1 MSFGQ
6 QKWDMRLGTW
16 PVTAALAYFIAG
28 VTIYR
33 WALNMEGL
41 AMVWPAAG
49 IFVATFLLT
58 RRSQWPAVAILFC
71 LVSVAGGWVSGM
83 GPVRAAVY
91 IAAYLVHALVC
102 AAIFGKFDT
111 ERAFS
116 TTVDLGRFCLA
127 TVASVAAS
135 CAIIFL
141 GGLGWTLTQFLNW
154 SATLGLGTLI
164 VAPMIVAVAREV
176 QENRARWTKAY
187 AAEVSGL
194 LALVMAV
201 TWFIATQA
209 SYPLLFVPFA
219 AAVLVTYRLGL
230 IGAAACIASI
240 AAVGIYTLSFD
251 TYALHPSGRS
261 KMELVNFYQFYL
273 LVIISVCLPLA
284 ALRTEGHDLMRRL
297 KTNRDLLATAEGLA
311 NFGHWHMDMRTR
323 VIVWSEG
330 FYRIYGLPSSTRPT
344 VKLTREFFHPEDREQ
359 AFRKLEHCIEHGG
372 TIYGTPRIV
381 RPDGTIRHVESILMS
396 EVDEHGR
403 TTAIFGTFQDVTER
417 VRALED
423 LESAKKVAEAEA
435 FAARL
440 LAETDQLTGLN
451 NRRKILDLLSVNLV
465 NCAETGRT
473 MPIAILDIDHFKS
486 INDQFGHAMGD
497 QVLRKVATICRETIR
512 ENGFVGRLGGEEFL
526 FLFPGLSEARARELV
541 ELVRLRLQEKVWE
554 EMDGLPVTGSF
565 GMATT
570 VDGADETWLL
580 QAADNALY
588 EAKRAGRNCLKI
600 AA

>member
-1 MSFGQ
+1 MQ
-6 QKWDMRLGTW
+6 PGTW
-16 PVTAALAYFIAG
+16 PVVAALAYFIAG

-33 WALNMEGL
+33 WAVNMEGL
-41 AMVWPAAG
+41 AMVWPTAG

-58 RRSQWPAVAILFC
+58 RQNQWPVVAILFC
-71 LVSVAGGWVSGM
+71 LVSVVGGWVVGM
-83 GPVRAAVY
+83 GPGSVAIH
-91 IAAYLVHALVC
+91 IAANLVHALVC
-102 AAIFGKFDT
+102 ALIFGRFAT
-111 ERAFS
+111 QRAFS
-116 TTVDLGRFCLA
+116 TTADLGRFCLA
-127 TVASVAAS
+127 TVAGVAAN

-141 GGLGWTLTQFLNW
+141 AGMGWTLTEFLNW
-154 SATLGLGTLI
+154 SATLGLGTLT
-164 VAPMIVAVAREV
+164 VAPMIVTVAREI
-176 QENRARWTKAY
+176 QENRARWTTAY
-187 AAEVSGL
+187 GAEAFGL

-201 TWFIATQA
+201 TWFVATQA

-219 AAVLVTYRLGL
+219 GAVLVTHRLGP

-240 AAVGIYTLSFD
+240 ATVGSYTLAFD
-251 TYALHPSGRS
+251 TYALNPIGKSQA
-261 KMELVNFYQFYL
+261 ELVNFFQFYL

-284 ALRTEGHDLMRRL
+284 ALRNEGRDLMRRL
-297 KTNRDLLATAEGLA
+297 KTNRDLLATAEELA
-311 NFGHWHMDMRTR
+311 NFGRWRMDMRTKI
-323 VIVWSEG
+323 IVWSEG
-330 FYRIYGLPSSTRPT
+330 IYRIYGLPSSQKPT
-344 VKLTREFFHPEDREQ
+344 VKLTREFFHPEDRDQ

-381 RPDGTIRHVESILMS
+381 RRDGTIRHVESILMR

-403 TTAIFGTFQDVTER
+403 TTALFGTFQDVTER
-417 VRALED
+417 VMALED
-423 LESAKKVAEAEA
+423 LQAAKKVAEAEA

-451 NRRKILDLLSVNLV
+451 NRRKILDLLSANLAD
-465 NCAETGRT
+465 CAETGRI

-486 INDQFGHAMGD
+486 INDQHGHAMGD

-526 FLFPGLSEARARELV
+526 FLFPGLSEVRAHELV

-570 VDGADETWLL
+570 VEGADETWLL

-588 EAKRAGRNCLKI
+588 EAKRSGRNCLKV